1 MAEQADLREDRLAV
15 ALRANLLR
23 RKQQIRSRDDAVQSP
38 SSAETEAQPP
48 MTSAEVSQDS

>member
-15 ALRANLLR
+15 ALRANLRR
-23 RKQQIRSRDDAVQSP
+23 RKQQIRSRDDALQSP